1 MVCDEARGEA
11 EEKHEKPWENL
22 VFILIVAKS
31 QWKILICI
39 QQVGWDGMWGEQV
52 TAAGLGNKLEMG
64 DKRCQ

>member
-1 MVCDEARGEA
+1 MPCAEARGEA
-11 EEKHEKPWENL
+11 EEEHEKPQKNL

-31 QWKILICI
+31 QWKILIYI
-39 QQVGWDGMWGEQV
+39 QQVGWDGMWGGQV